1 MLIDSAKNNIKYV
14 INISAL
20 PASEKKVHR
29 KEKMHSRIGASL
41 LQDVA

>member
-20 PASEKKVHR
+20 PASQREREKKAPKR
-29 KEKMHSRIGASL
+29 KDA
-41 LQDVA
+41 